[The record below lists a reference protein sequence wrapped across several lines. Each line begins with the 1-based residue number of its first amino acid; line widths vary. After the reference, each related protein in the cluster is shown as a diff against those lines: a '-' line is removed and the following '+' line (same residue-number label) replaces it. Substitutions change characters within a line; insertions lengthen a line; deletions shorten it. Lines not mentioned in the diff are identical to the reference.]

1 MSAILGQLLAVLTAA
16 CFATVSTVWSYVGKQ
31 IGSNTVTHI
40 RLWLAL
46 PLIIVVHLFMTGTA
60 LPLHLDGTATV
71 LFLISGLLGFTIADL
86 FIFRSLVLIGVRETL
101 VILTLAPIIGTIISW
116 FALGETLTYLQISG
130 ILVTTGGVMW
140 VIYEEGKIRNKA
152 KVNPGVSGGVS
163 TAGASAA
170 GLSLGVNQNKNL
182 GVPFALAGALAQAL
196 ANILSKAGMYSDIHP
211 ISGTFLRIIAGLAGL
226 VVFSLLQKSF
236 IDDFRKMRNIKL
248 TALLAGAALVGPI
261 MGVLL
266 TLYALRIAPVGIV
279 TALVQVSPILLLPFD
294 YFVLKKK
301 ITLKVVLGTFI
312 AIGGAAIL
320 FIY

>member
-1 MSAILGQLLAVLTAA
+1 MSAILGQLLAVITAA

-31 IGSNTVTHI
+31 IGSNTVTHV

-46 PLIIVVHLFMTGTA
+46 PFIVLAHFILTGS
-60 LPLHLDGTATV
+60 LVPLNVDTATLI
-71 LFLISGLLGFTIADL
+71 LFLISGLLGFTVADL
-86 FIFRSLVLIGVRETL
+86 FIFRSLILIGVRQTL
-101 VILTLAPIIGTIISW
+101 VILTLSPILGTIISW
-116 FALGETLTYLQISG
+116 FALAETLTYLQILG

-140 VIYEEGKIRNKA
+140 VIFEEGRIRNKENIE
-152 KVNPGVSGGVS
+152 K
-163 TAGASAA
+163 
-170 GLSLGVNQNKNL
+170 NKNV

-196 ANILSKAGMYSDIHP
+196 ANILSKAGMFNNLHP
-211 ISGTFLRIIAGLAGL
+211 ISGTYLRIIAGLVGL
-226 VVFSLLQKSF
+226 ILFSLLRRSF
-236 IDDFRKMRNIKL
+236 VEDFKKMRRHPKL
-248 TALLAGAALVGPI
+248 TAILAAAAFIGPV

-301 ITLKVVLGTFI
+301 VTFKVVAGTFV

>member
-1 MSAILGQLLAVLTAA
+1 
-16 CFATVSTVWSYVGKQ
+16 
-31 IGSNTVTHI
+31 
-40 RLWLAL
+40 
-46 PLIIVVHLFMTGTA
+46 
-60 LPLHLDGTATV
+60 
-71 LFLISGLLGFTIADL
+71 
-86 FIFRSLVLIGVRETL
+86 
-101 VILTLAPIIGTIISW
+101 
-116 FALGETLTYLQISG
+116 
-130 ILVTTGGVMW
+130 
-140 VIYEEGKIRNKA
+140 
-152 KVNPGVSGGVS
+152 
-163 TAGASAA
+163 
-170 GLSLGVNQNKNL
+170 
-182 GVPFALAGALAQAL
+182 
-196 ANILSKAGMYSDIHP
+196 MYSDIHP